1 MEEKNCKFPF
11 SIRFILEKKCNDSD
25 KNISFQYFL
34 LLLITFM
41 ILQYDDDD
49 AWLLPFHHYS
59 LVIKNAN
66 FTFILWFFKYSLGD
80 KKNMKRNF
88 CIY

>member
-41 ILQYDDDD
+41 ILQYDDDGYCV
-49 AWLLPFHHYS
+49 APSISS
-59 LVIKNAN
+59 L
-66 FTFILWFFKYSLGD
+66 FT
-80 KKNMKRNF
+80 RH
-88 CIY
+88 